1 MVDLGRLLI
10 LFGIV
15 LVVVGLAVAVLARLH
30 LPLGHLPGDL
40 TWRGRG
46 WSVSFPIV
54 TCIALSVLIS
64 VVLWVIGRFRP

>member
-1 MVDLGRLLI
+1 MFDLGRLLV

-15 LVVVGLAVAVLARLH
+15 LVVVGLVVIGLTKLN
-30 LPLGHLPGDL
+30 LPLGHLPGDV
-40 TWRGRG
+40 TWRGHG

>member
-1 MVDLGRLLI
+1 MFDLGRLLV

-15 LVVVGLAVAVLARLH
+15 LVVVGLVVIGLTKLD
-30 LPLGHLPGDL
+30 LPLGHLPGDV

>member
-1 MVDLGRLLI
+1 MIDLGRLLI

-15 LVVVGLAVAVLARLH
+15 LVVAGLAVIVLTRLH
-30 LPLGHLPGDL
+30 LPLGHLPGDM
-40 TWRGRG
+40 TWHGRG

-64 VVLWVIGRFRP
+64 VVLWVIGRLRP